1 MKLSP
6 WLGRTLAST
15 PPAATPSSKP
25 IPSSHDHIIV
35 AGFGRFGNYLA
46 RNLTKAGV
54 PYLVL
59 EVNPLRVARAQ
70 ALDYPVFFGD
80 ASRIEVLR
88 SAGAAN
94 ASMVVFAM
102 DHMESIGQAV
112 VTVRDAFP
120 DLPVYTRA
128 WDIKMAQRLLS
139 LGVTYAIPETIATS
153 LQLTRDV
160 LRASGGLCGGY
171 NATR

>member
-1 MKLSP
+1 M
-6 WLGRTLAST
+6 
-15 PPAATPSSKP
+15 
-25 IPSSHDHIIV
+25 
-35 AGFGRFGNYLA
+35 
-46 RNLTKAGV
+46 
-54 PYLVL
+54 L

-160 LRASGGLCGGY
+160 LRASGVSAEVTTRLVDEGHGGRRHKIKKPPTSDKQTGY
-171 NATR
+171 KDILLVLTPASTKQPSWATRSPWPKTTGQP